1 VLDLRSVGG
10 TRSEVV
16 GSVVSGGRLARRAA
30 P

>member
-1 VLDLRSVGG
+1 VLNLRSVGG

-16 GSVVSGGRLARRAA
+16 GSVVARGRLARRAA

>member
-16 GSVVSGGRLARRAA
+16 GSVVSGGRVGATIA
-30 P
+30 